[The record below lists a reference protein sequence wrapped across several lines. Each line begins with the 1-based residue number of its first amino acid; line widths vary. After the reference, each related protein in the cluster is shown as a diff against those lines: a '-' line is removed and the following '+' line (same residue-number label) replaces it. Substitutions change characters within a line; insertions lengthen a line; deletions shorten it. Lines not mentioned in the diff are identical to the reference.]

1 MVLTAMY
8 EIKAIKKKTQ
18 AKAFK
23 SLQVGDSFELKY
35 NLNGY
40 YKGSP
45 TVEVFSKGEKL
56 GSQYASQLVT
66 TLEYFEL
73 EEIDFERI
81 SLINS
86 LIEVV
91 YDVEGAEIDYEY
103 YGNWSKDDLR
113 KEVER
118 LDYLYRED
126 N

>member
-1 MVLTAMY
+1 MELTAMY
-8 EIKAIKKKTQ
+8 KITAIKKKTQ

-23 SLQVGDSFELKY
+23 SLEVGDSFELKY

-73 EEIDFERI
+73 EEIDFERD
-81 SLINS
+81 SLINF
-86 LIEVV
+86 LIE
-91 YDVEGAEIDYEY
+91 A
-103 YGNWSKDDLR
+103 
-113 KEVER
+113 VER
-118 LDYLYRED
+118 IEGVDIGYAYYKEWTKEALRQEADRMDYLLGK
-126 N
+126 